1 MTRPRRTDT
10 LTAATA
16 TAGSP
21 VGARPRAIAT
31 PPHAPGRAIAWLAP
45 TILVALLLT
54 LPHAT
59 PLFHAWFPEVTHPLY
74 WRTSFAQLAL
84 AHALL
89 VVVATAIAIVAG
101 LSLGIL
107 ATRPAGRSLLPTVRA
122 VAVIGQTFPPV
133 AVLAIAVPLL
143 GFGAAPTLLALALY
157 GVLPV
162 LGQTIA
168 GLQQVPASALHAADG
183 MGYGRWRRL
192 WEVELPL
199 AAGPIMAGVRLSAIV
214 SVGTATIG
222 SAVGAAT
229 LGAPIVEG
237 LVGNNTAYVV
247 QGALL
252 VGALALT
259 VDSALGTV
267 ERRVKRHR
275 PEHGTL

>member
-1 MTRPRRTDT
+1 V
-10 LTAATA
+10 TA
-16 TAGSP
+16 TQARAGLP
-21 VGARPRAIAT
+21 
-31 PPHAPGRAIAWLAP
+31 LAV
-45 TILVALLLT
+45 LVVLLIV
-54 LPHAT
+54 LPHAA
-59 PLFHAWFPEVTHPLY
+59 PLFHAWMPDLSHPLY
-74 WRTSFAQLAL
+74 WRTSFTAL
-84 AHALL
+84 AFSHALL
-89 VVVATAIAIVAG
+89 VAIATAVAVVVG
-101 LSLGIL
+101 LTLGIL

-143 GFGAAPTLLALALY
+143 GFGAAPTLLALSLY

-162 LGQTIA
+162 LGQTVA
-168 GLQQVPASALHAADG
+168 GLDQVPASALHAADG

-252 VGALALT
+252 VGALALS
-259 VDSALGTV
+259 VDGLLGLV
-267 ERRVKRHR
+267 EKRVRK
-275 PEHGTL
+275 HG

>member
-1 MTRPRRTDT
+1 VKVALP
-10 LTAATA
+10 
-16 TAGSP
+16 
-21 VGARPRAIAT
+21 
-31 PPHAPGRAIAWLAP
+31 LAV
-45 TILVALLLT
+45 LLALLLA
-54 LPHAT
+54 LPHMA
-59 PLFHAWFPEVTHPLY
+59 PLFQRGWPELSHPLY
-74 WRTSFAQLAL
+74 TRTSFAVLAAAHLAL
-84 AHALL
+84 
-89 VVVATAIAIVAG
+89 VVLATLIATIVG

-107 ATRPAGRSLLPTVRA
+107 ATRPMGRPLLPTVRA

-168 GLQQVPASALHAADG
+168 GLDNVPASALHAADG

-192 WEVELPL
+192 REVELPL

-214 SVGTATIG
+214 GVGTATIG

-229 LGAPIVEG
+229 LGSPIVEG
-237 LVGNNTAYVV
+237 LVGNNTAYVI
-247 QGALL
+247 QGAVL

-259 VDSALGTV
+259 VDGLLAMV
-267 ERRVKRHR
+267 ERRIR
-275 PEHGTL
+275 PRG

>member
-1 MTRPRRTDT
+1 MNTSHAGTGG
-10 LTAATA
+10 AAMK
-16 TAGSP
+16 
-21 VGARPRAIAT
+21 
-31 PPHAPGRAIAWLAP
+31 AWLAP
-45 TILVALLLT
+45 VTLVALLVL
-54 LPHAT
+54 LPHSAA
-59 PLFHAWFPEVTHPLY
+59 LFHAWLPELSHPLY
-74 WRTSFAQLAL
+74 WRTPFVELAL

-89 VVVATAIAIVAG
+89 VVVATVVAVLVG

-143 GFGAAPTLLALALY
+143 GFGAAPTLLALSLY

-162 LGQTIA
+162 LGQTVA
-168 GLQQVPASALHAADG
+168 GLEQVPASALHAADG

-252 VGALALT
+252 VGALALS
-259 VDSALGTV
+259 VDGLLGLV
-267 ERRVKRHR
+267 EKRIRRHA
-275 PEHGTL
+275 

>member
-1 MTRPRRTDT
+1 VKAVLPAVA
-10 LTAATA
+10 L
-16 TAGSP
+16 
-21 VGARPRAIAT
+21 
-31 PPHAPGRAIAWLAP
+31 
-45 TILVALLLT
+45 ALLL
-54 LPHAT
+54 LAMPHAGGW
-59 PLFHAWFPEVTHPLY
+59 FHAWMPELTHPLY
-74 WRTSFAQLAL
+74 TRTSFTAL
-84 AHALL
+84 TASHVALVL
-89 VVVATAIAIVAG
+89 SATVLATAVG

-143 GFGAAPTLLALALY
+143 GFGAAPTFVALALY

-162 LGQTIA
+162 LGQTVA
-168 GLQQVPASALHAADG
+168 GLDAVPPAALHAADG

-192 WEVELPL
+192 LDVELPL

-222 SAVGAAT
+222 SAVGATT
-229 LGAPIVEG
+229 LGSPIVEG

-259 VDSALGTV
+259 VDGVLGVV
-267 ERRVKRHR
+267 ERKIRRGV
-275 PEHGTL
+275 

>member
-1 MTRPRRTDT
+1 LNAT
-10 LTAATA
+10 L
-16 TAGSP
+16 P
-21 VGARPRAIAT
+21 FMV
-31 PPHAPGRAIAWLAP
+31 
-45 TILVALLLT
+45 LVALLVA
-54 LPHAT
+54 LPHT
-59 PLFHAWFPEVTHPLY
+59 GPLFHAWFPELSHPLY
-74 WRTSFAQLAL
+74 WRTSFTELAL
-84 AHALL
+84 AHAALVAIATL
-89 VVVATAIAIVAG
+89 IAVVVG
-101 LSLGIL
+101 LALGIL
-107 ATRPAGRSLLPTVRA
+107 ATREAGRSLLPTVRA

-143 GFGAAPTLLALALY
+143 GFGAAPTLLALSLY

-162 LGQTIA
+162 LGQTVA
-168 GLQQVPASALHAADG
+168 GLDQVPASALHAADG

-237 LVGNNTAYVV
+237 LVGNNTSYVV

-252 VGALALT
+252 VGALALS
-259 VDSALGTV
+259 VDGVLGLV
-267 ERRVKRHR
+267 ERRVRR
-275 PEHGTL
+275 R

>member
-1 MTRPRRTDT
+1 MR
-10 LTAATA
+10 
-16 TAGSP
+16 
-21 VGARPRAIAT
+21 V
-31 PPHAPGRAIAWLAP
+31 
-45 TILVALLLT
+45 ILPAVALLALLLV
-54 LPHAT
+54 LPHAA
-59 PLFHAWFPEVTHPLY
+59 PLFHAGWPALSHPLY
-74 WRTSFAQLAL
+74 TRTSFVAL
-84 AHALL
+84 TAAHLSL
-89 VVVATAIAIVAG
+89 VFVATLVAVAVG
-101 LSLGIL
+101 LSLGVL
-107 ATRPAGRSLLPTVRA
+107 ATRPGGRSLLPTVRA

-168 GLQQVPASALHAADG
+168 GLDNVPAAALQAADG

-199 AAGPIMAGVRLSAIV
+199 AAGPIMGGVRLSAIV

-222 SAVGAAT
+222 SAVGATT
-229 LGAPIVEG
+229 LGSPIVEG
-237 LVGNNTAYVV
+237 LVGNNTAYVI

-259 VDSALGTV
+259 IDGVLGAL
-267 ERRVKRHR
+267 ERRIRRLH
-275 PEHGTL
+275 

>member
-1 MTRPRRTDT
+1 MTNAWHTHGVIRVVAPLAVLASLLFVLPRS
-10 LTAATA
+10 
-16 TAGSP
+16 GP
-21 VGARPRAIAT
+21 
-31 PPHAPGRAIAWLAP
+31 W
-45 TILVALLLT
+45 
-54 LPHAT
+54 
-59 PLFHAWFPEVTHPLY
+59 FHAWLPELSHPLY
-74 WRTSFAQLAL
+74 TRTSFGALML
-84 AHALL
+84 AHLSLVTIATLL
-89 VVVATAIAIVAG
+89 AVAIG
-101 LSLGIL
+101 LGLGIL
-107 ATRPAGRSLLPTVRA
+107 ATRPSGRSLLPTVRA

-143 GFGAAPTLLALALY
+143 GFGAAPTLLALVLY

-168 GLQQVPASALHAADG
+168 GLEHVSVATLHAADG

-222 SAVGAAT
+222 SAVGATT
-229 LGAPIVEG
+229 LGSPIVEG

-252 VGALALT
+252 VGALALS
-259 VDSALGTV
+259 VDAVLGAI
-267 ERRVKRHR
+267 ERRIRR
-275 PEHGTL
+275 G

>member
-1 MTRPRRTDT
+1 M
-10 LTAATA
+10 
-16 TAGSP
+16 
-21 VGARPRAIAT
+21 RA
-31 PPHAPGRAIAWLAP
+31 LAP
-45 TILVALLLT
+45 LLILIALLVAL
-54 LPHAT
+54 PHAGG
-59 PLFHAWFPEVTHPLY
+59 LFHAWFPELSHPLY
-74 WRTSFAQLAL
+74 WRTSFVELTL
-84 AHALL
+84 AHAAL
-89 VVVATAIAIVAG
+89 VGIATLIAVIVG
-101 LSLGIL
+101 LALGIL
-107 ATRPAGRSLLPTVRA
+107 ATREAGRSLLPTVRA

-143 GFGAAPTLLALALY
+143 GFGAAPTLLALSLY

-162 LGQTIA
+162 LGQTVA
-168 GLQQVPASALHAADG
+168 GLDQVPASALHAADG

-252 VGALALT
+252 VGALALS
-259 VDSALGTV
+259 VDGLLGLA
-267 ERRVKRHR
+267 EKRIRRH
-275 PEHGTL
+275 PL

>member
-1 MTRPRRTDT
+1 MKTW
-10 LTAATA
+10 L
-16 TAGSP
+16 
-21 VGARPRAIAT
+21 
-31 PPHAPGRAIAWLAP
+31 PPLILLAL
-45 TILVALLLT
+45 LVAL
-54 LPHAT
+54 PHTA
-59 PLFHAWFPEVTHPLY
+59 PIFHAWLPDLSHPLY
-74 WRTSFAQLAL
+74 WRTSFTELAL
-84 AHALL
+84 SHALL
-89 VVVATAIAIVAG
+89 VAIATVVAVVVG

-143 GFGAAPTLLALALY
+143 GFGAAPTLLALSLY

-162 LGQTIA
+162 LGQTVA
-168 GLQQVPASALHAADG
+168 GLDQVPVSALHAADG

-259 VDSALGTV
+259 VDGLLGFV
-267 ERRVKRHR
+267 ESRIRR
-275 PEHGTL
+275 PPG

>member
-1 MTRPRRTDT
+1 MQAM
-10 LTAATA
+10 L
-16 TAGSP
+16 P
-21 VGARPRAIAT
+21 VMALI
-31 PPHAPGRAIAWLAP
+31 
-45 TILVALLLT
+45 ALLLA
-54 LPHAT
+54 LPRT
-59 PLFHAWFPEVTHPLY
+59 GPLFHAWFPELSHPLY
-74 WRTSFAQLAL
+74 WRTSFTELAL
-84 AHALL
+84 AHAAL
-89 VVVATAIAIVAG
+89 VAIATLIAVIVG
-101 LSLGIL
+101 LALGIL
-107 ATRPAGRSLLPTVRA
+107 ATREAGRSLLPTVRA

-143 GFGAAPTLLALALY
+143 GFGAAPTLLALSLY

-162 LGQTIA
+162 LGQTVA
-168 GLQQVPASALHAADG
+168 GLDQVPASALHAADG

-252 VGALALT
+252 VGALALS
-259 VDSALGTV
+259 VDGVLGLV
-267 ERRVKRHR
+267 EKRIRRH
-275 PEHGTL
+275 PL